1 MTMTLIDM
9 RIGMELN
16 ERKNPIVN
24 KRKPKKTNL
33 NANTDFD
40 PPYIPQL
47 QKFLQI
53 PIGEKKQ
60 KRN

>member
-33 NANTDFD
+33 NANSAFD
-40 PPYIPQL
+40 PL
-47 QKFLQI
+47 
-53 PIGEKKQ
+53 
-60 KRN
+60 